1 LKNLSAS
8 GQISADAN
16 GTSYLAGLVL
26 PIPILARPGNAACK
40 GLAEQLRTFVTGG

>member
-1 LKNLSAS
+1 MTST

-16 GTSYLAGLVL
+16 GTSYLAGLII

-40 GLAEQLRTFVTGG
+40 GLANQLREFIVGET